1 MPAQHAAQHAATF
14 RSRITR
20 KHIAGGAIAIVVLL
34 IAAAGIAGSASKAGD
49 ALRGDLEAANAQVAR
64 LQDATAD
71 LEAQVTDL
79 KTEVSTLKDRIARLR
94 AAVPLPDFAGT
105 ILKETRGG
113 IEARGWTVK
122 VTRVESS
129 QPVGTVLSQ
138 QPSSG
143 TVMKLGGLVTLTV
156 AKAPAPPPPAPAP
169 VISTGNPG
177 VAPGGGCHP
186 SYTGAC
192 LDPNASDYDCAGGT
206 GDGPY
211 STGPV
216 RVVGYDEF
224 GLDTD
229 NDGYGCE

>member
-113 IEARGWTVK
+113 IEARGW
-122 VTRVESS
+122 
-129 QPVGTVLSQ
+129 
-138 QPSSG
+138 
-143 TVMKLGGLVTLTV
+143 
-156 AKAPAPPPPAPAP
+156 
-169 VISTGNPG
+169 
-177 VAPGGGCHP
+177 
-186 SYTGAC
+186 
-192 LDPNASDYDCAGGT
+192 
-206 GDGPY
+206 
-211 STGPV
+211 
-216 RVVGYDEF
+216 
-224 GLDTD
+224 
-229 NDGYGCE
+229 